1 MIKQSVLSICF
12 LLILLVNTV
21 LPVRASNSI
30 ISSIPIT
37 PVPTIEYNLPYPG
50 ILPDNPLYS
59 LKTLR
64 DKILIFFTSDGIKK
78 AQLNLLLSDKRLMM
92 GEILWEKGNT
102 ELSISTI
109 TKAEKYLLNTS
120 LELVALKK
128 QDKLPPGLADKVAL
142 AAKKHIE
149 VIEKIISKTNNETV
163 VNRLKDA
170 LGVTNQAIAQ
180 IAITK

>member
-1 MIKQSVLSICF
+1 MIKQGVLSVCF
-12 LLILLVNTV
+12 LLIILVNSAI
-21 LPVRASNSI
+21 PVSASSNI
-30 ISSIPIT
+30 ISSISIT
-37 PVPTIEYNLPYPG
+37 PVPTVEYSFPYPG

-64 DKILIFFTSDGIKK
+64 DKILIFFTNDGIKK
-78 AQLNLLLSDKRLMM
+78 TQLNLLLSDKRLMM
-92 GEILWEKGNT
+92 GEILWEKGNS

-120 LELVALKK
+120 LELVTLKK

-142 AAKKHIE
+142 AAKKHTEI
-149 VIEKIISKTNNETV
+149 IKDLISKTNNGTEI
-163 VNRLKDA
+163 NRLKDA
-170 LGVTNQAIAQ
+170 LGITDQAIAQ